1 MRLEGASK
9 VNNTLTRH
17 LIEIKICL
25 VKVRTSGT
33 TKMPFPIESLHPW
46 ALEFGNQDTS
56 KQTNWQSERSQKS
69 ELYKWSACVISRCKY
84 NDSKQK
90 APQTV
95 IATVRWMRRHAC
107 RIERPLSADCDVS
120 AHCINLSKTRVPT
133 AHRRAEQSRTFWLLP
148 GNLNFKVVDECVRA
162 CLWTCALLCL
172 SSSPKLH
179 FLFDNSEHLLDGFLK
194 RTRPPKPCQISARSV
209 RQARVLSDWL
219 HFELFFSPSLLPAT
233 LQHLQPGFQ
242 ETLT

>member
-1 MRLEGASK
+1 MHLKGTSK

-25 VKVRTSGT
+25 VKVRTISGT

-46 ALEFGNQDTS
+46 ALESGNQDTS

-69 ELYKWSACVISRCKY
+69 ELYKWS
-84 NDSKQK
+84 
-90 APQTV
+90 
-95 IATVRWMRRHAC
+95 
-107 RIERPLSADCDVS
+107 VS

-162 CLWTCALLCL
+162 CVWTCSLLCL